1 MADPDRAAPHPL
13 NEVLWRTP
21 WRFDFFEALRRI
33 ECQHPDK
40 PRLGTARKVGD
51 DPVRLGQEVE
61 LDFPPSTLATARVG
75 DGSRPA
81 RLGVRF
87 LGLFGPQGPLPLHL
101 TEYVRERLRHRGD
114 RSFAAFA
121 DVFHHRMLCLFY
133 RAWASARPTVGY
145 DRPESDP
152 FARYFGAL
160 FGCAAPALRNRDA
173 MPDRA
178 KLYFSGLLACGT
190 KHADGLCA
198 LIGEFFGLPVAV
210 REFVG
215 EWMAI
220 PPGEQT
226 RLGASPRNSAL
237 GRSVLVGARVWG
249 CQHKFR
255 VVLGPMGF
263 TSYRGLLPGEAG
275 LRELVALVLNYAG
288 LEWVFDVNL
297 ILCREEVP
305 ALRLDGTVQ
314 LGWTSWLGERTGKGD
329 ADDLVLDPLRA
340 DGWAPPMGCR

>member
-1 MADPDRAAPHPL
+1 M
-13 NEVLWRTP
+13 
-21 WRFDFFEALRRI
+21 
-33 ECQHPDK
+33 
-40 PRLGTARKVGD
+40 
-51 DPVRLGQEVE
+51 
-61 LDFPPSTLATARVG
+61 
-75 DGSRPA
+75 
-81 RLGVRF
+81 
-87 LGLFGPQGPLPLHL
+87 
-101 TEYVRERLRHRGD
+101 
-114 RSFAAFA
+114 
-121 DVFHHRMLCLFY
+121 
-133 RAWASARPTVGY
+133 
-145 DRPESDP
+145 
-152 FARYFGAL
+152 
-160 FGCAAPALRNRDA
+160 
-173 MPDRA
+173 
-178 KLYFSGLLACGT
+178 
-190 KHADGLCA
+190 
-198 LIGEFFGLPVAV
+198 IGEFFGLPVAV